1 MKILIIGK
9 NRKKNLK
16 IQVTKIYFQIFF
28 QFLLI
33 IQQQMNQQILDNF
46 VKKTISLNENVHF
59 PGDFQEIFSAQN
71 SRRLNWNSKRNPG
84 DFLDLATLI

>member
-59 PGDFQEIFSAQN
+59 PGDYFSSKLQEIEMEFNEKSSSAK
-71 SRRLNWNSKRNPG
+71 L
-84 DFLDLATLI
+84 